1 MRNKRKLIIGIISI
15 IIIIILSIIGYKTY
29 KNYQINNLVHIT
41 EQFFNEYVKKCESS
55 YKEQNMKATYKN
67 NEIVIVAGDKKEF
80 VGMVYYEVDIDV
92 NGEKDYSSSYHKM
105 RIKKDNK
112 GSYKL
117 IEEGNQVNF
126 IMK

>member
-92 NGEKDYSSSYHKM
+92 NGEKDLQEHENKNGERKETTKY
-105 RIKKDNK
+105 KK
-112 GSYKL
+112 GM
-117 IEEGNQVNF
+117 E
-126 IMK
+126 